1 MSDEETKDIG
11 LFGMVEKPPE
21 EVEEITRK
29 KIGLFDFVKSISSEK
44 NYLYGDD
51 TAKEYIPFMI
61 NKALS
66 QHVDTIMFAN
76 EMNKSPFISKEMQH
90 DFLFYSISPSNRFG
104 KWAKQEPVDKEI
116 IGYLKDKYKLG
127 NERALEYYDLLPDEQ
142 IKIIRNKLK
151 TLRGKK

>member
-1 MSDEETKDIG
+1 MSDETKDIG
-11 LFGMVEKPPE
+11 LFGMIEKPAE

-29 KIGLFDFVKSISSEK
+29 KIGLFDFVKSISSNKE
-44 NYLYGDD
+44 YLFGDD
-51 TAKEYIPFMI
+51 TAKEYNPYMI

-76 EMNKSPFISKEMQH
+76 EMNKSSFLSKELQH
-90 DFLFYSISPSNRFG
+90 DFLFYSIAAGSRFG
-104 KWAKQEPVDKEI
+104 KWAKQEPVDKEVVD
-116 IGYLKDKYKLG
+116 YLKGKYKLG